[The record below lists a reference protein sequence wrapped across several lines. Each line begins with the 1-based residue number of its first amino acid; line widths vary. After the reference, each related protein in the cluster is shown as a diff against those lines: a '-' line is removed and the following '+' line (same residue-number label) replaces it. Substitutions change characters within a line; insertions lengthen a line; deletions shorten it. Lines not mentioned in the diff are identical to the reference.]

1 MTQRQKLH
9 ILSALIFSLCL
20 APSLTTAH
28 ARGLPQND
36 RGMPSL
42 APIIKKAMP
51 AVVNVATTGVIRRH
65 IQGPFMNPLFQQ
77 FFGATPDRT
86 VEQAFT
92 SLGSGV
98 VVNSEKGYIVTN
110 YHVIRDASK
119 VKVTLS
125 DNVTYPAKIIG
136 VDKQTDLAVLQIH
149 AKGLHQLTFGD
160 SAKMQIGDFVIAIGE
175 PLGLEGTATSGIISA
190 VGRTGVRDP
199 FGSYDDFIQTDAAIN
214 PGNSGGP
221 LINMDGQV
229 IGINTAIATTGR
241 SHGNI
246 GIGFAIPSNIVKV
259 IVDQLIKY
267 GKVERGLLGVE
278 VQDLTPELARQFK
291 LKPGTGGA
299 LITQVVK
306 GSAAAKAG
314 LKVGDVVVEVN
325 GQPVRNS
332 NMLRNYVGIQRV
344 GTALKLVIYRNG
356 KRLVINAKV
365 GHKTAAMIAQ
375 TEGHKKLGAKFS
387 NIKSSSPLYG
397 QVKGVQVDS
406 VSRNG
411 QAAQAGLRP
420 GDVITAVN
428 RRPVAD
434 LAQFYQALHAYKGTL
449 LLTVR
454 RGDMV
459 FFTTIR

>member
-1 MTQRQKLH
+1 MTQRQKLV
-9 ILSALIFSLCL
+9 IFSALIFSLCF
-20 APSLTTAH
+20 APALTIAH
-28 ARGLPQND
+28 ARGLPQNE

-65 IQGPFMNPLFQQ
+65 IRGPFMNPLFQQ
-77 FFGATPDRT
+77 FFGMTPDQT
-86 VEQAFT
+86 VEQPFT

-98 VVNSEKGYIVTN
+98 IINSEKGYIVTN

-119 VKVTLS
+119 IKVTLS
-125 DNVTYPAKIIG
+125 DNVTYPAKIVG

-149 AKGLHQLTFGD
+149 AKDLHQLTLGD
-160 SAKMQIGDFVIAIGE
+160 SANMQIGDFVIAIGE

-221 LINMDGQV
+221 LINMDGKV
-229 IGINTAIATTGR
+229 IGINTAIATTGS

-356 KRLVINAKV
+356 KRMVIDAKV
-365 GHKTAAMIAQ
+365 GRKTAAMVEQ
-375 TEGHKKLGAKFS
+375 TEGHGKLGAKFS
-387 NIKSSSPLYG
+387 NLKSSSPLYG

-406 VSRNG
+406 VSRDG
-411 QAAQAGLRP
+411 EAAQAGLQP
-420 GDVITAVN
+420 GDVIIAVN
-428 RRPVAD
+428 RHPVGN
-434 LAQFYQALHAYKGTL
+434 LAAFYQALRTYKGTL